1 MADWGSVSIWRKNGQ
16 FDGVI
21 AAAIEPP
28 YFDQIWSSL
37 GVGAGGSVALFR
49 RDGFLLARSP
59 YVESAIGQS
68 FVGRAEF
75 LARLEQGTSGTSRG
89 ASAIDSQKR
98 VVSYLQLAEYPEL
111 VIVVGQSYDTLLA
124 PWQRAAVL
132 AVTIWCAAM
141 IIMALLCRFWLAERE
156 RRRRSEERSIQSQKM
171 EAMGTLAS
179 GIAHDFNNI
188 VAGILGNVTLA
199 RAELWD
205 G

>member
-1 MADWGSVSIWRKNGQ
+1 M
-16 FDGVI
+16 
-21 AAAIEPP
+21 
-28 YFDQIWSSL
+28 WSSL
-37 GVGAGGSVALFR
+37 GLGTGGSVALFR
-49 RDGFLLARSP
+49 RDGLLLARSP

-68 FVGRAEF
+68 FAGRAEF
-75 LARLEQGTSGTSRG
+75 LTRLQQNSSGTLRG
-89 ASAIDSQKR
+89 ASAIDSQQR
-98 VVSYLQLAEYPEL
+98 VVSYRQLAEHPDL

-124 PWQRAAVL
+124 PWQRAAML

-141 IIMALLCRFWLAERE
+141 VIMALSCRLWLNERE

-188 VAGILGNVTLA
+188 VAGILGNVTSGTRGSWRGSA
-199 RAELWD
+199 GSTHA